1 MAKLE
6 AGFGVSSKR
15 FARATDRNRIKRLMR
30 ETYRLEKN
38 DLKNQ
43 VKDTNQYMAIMLVYT
58 GNALPEFNDFQ
69 DKMQAVIRR
78 LIKISNEK
86 NSSNT

>member
-15 FARATDRNRIKRLMR
+15 FAKATDRNRIKRLMR
-30 ETYRLEKN
+30 ETYRLVKN

-43 VKDTNQYMAIMLVYT
+43 IADSNQYLAIMLVYT
-58 GNALPEFNDFQ
+58 GNGLPEFNDLQ
-69 DKMQAVIRR
+69 EKMQAVLRR